1 MEQKYPKT
9 VTYEDLDGNKKTTV
23 VNSEFEQRVLENQ
36 IEKQMQLKTELEVAS
51 SVFSNEMELLKRTMT
66 ISKEE
71 QGKLSKKRNR
81 ELLEKGKQN
90 LEKSQK
96 RAEKKAKT
104 NEEWDNLTTSQKIY
118 GSLFVLS
125 IFLFFVFLSYLFLQ

>member
-1 MEQKYPKT
+1 MKRYPKT
-9 VTYEDLDGNKKTTV
+9 INYEDIDGKKKSTI

-71 QGKLSKKRNR
+71 QAKDRNR

-96 RAEKKAKT
+96 RAEEKAKSKG
-104 NEEWDNLTTSQKIY
+104 EWDKLTTSQKIY
-118 GSLFVLS
+118 QTLVGWL
-125 IFLFFVFLSYLFLQ
+125 IILFFVFVSIYFYSKL